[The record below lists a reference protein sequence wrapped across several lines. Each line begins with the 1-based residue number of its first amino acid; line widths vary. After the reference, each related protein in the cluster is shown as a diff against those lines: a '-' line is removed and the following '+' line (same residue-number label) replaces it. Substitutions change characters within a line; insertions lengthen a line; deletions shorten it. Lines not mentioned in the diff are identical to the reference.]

1 MLIAH
6 QAQIR
11 KAMEGIDCV
20 PAIEEAFVAYSQGQ
34 AVVPPV
40 GELTFKEPPGAT
52 HIKYGYIIGDACYV
66 IKIASTFHHQDPKV
80 PAHEGMMLMFDQK
93 TGQAMAML
101 LDGGF
106 LTALRTAAAGVAV
119 ARQLAPKNVQRIGI
133 FGAGKQGRLQLNHL
147 LRVCK
152 CSEAIVW
159 SRSAH
164 ALDAFKQ
171 EFSNERINLKTTHD
185 PEEVAATCNLIVTTT
200 PATSPLLSASMI
212 RRGTHITALGS
223 DTPSKQELDPAI
235 LQKAD
240 VLVADSLSQCQSRG
254 EIYHALKTG
263 LIEPGKAVEL
273 GNVIAGKA
281 SGRSSDEQITIAD
294 LTGVAVQDIA
304 ISKVALAALKEQSS

>member
-52 HIKYGYIIGDACYV
+52 HIKYGYIIG
-66 IKIASTFHHQDPKV
+66 
-80 PAHEGMMLMFDQK
+80 
-93 TGQAMAML
+93 AML